1 MKQQSIT
8 MQQIRQEYVRNR
20 KFDNQMSFQEMM
32 SKSLEIIETKP
43 FVRKDDEELDFSFTN
58 EIIHI

>member
-1 MKQQSIT
+1 MKQSIT

-43 FVRKDDEELDFSFTN
+43 FVRNDDELDFSFSN

>member
-1 MKQQSIT
+1 MKQSIT
-8 MQQIRQEYVRNR
+8 MQQIRQEYVRSR

-43 FVRKDDEELDFSFTN
+43 FVRNDDELDFSFSN

>member
-8 MQQIRQEYVRNR
+8 MQEIRKEYVRSR

-43 FVRKDDEELDFSFTN
+43 FVRKDDELNFSFSN
-58 EIIHI
+58 EVIHI

>member
-8 MQQIRQEYVRNR
+8 MQEIRKEYVRNR
-20 KFDNQMSFQEMM
+20 KFDNRMSFQEMM

-43 FVRKDDEELDFSFTN
+43 FVRNDGELDFSFSN